1 MKQVLMVVGLMV
13 GALLAVSIVT
23 ATPLV
28 GEVVTLHTRGAG
40 GEWETTP
47 LWVVDFEN
55 ASYLRAGT
63 PDGSGWVERLRAN
76 PQVRLE
82 RDGKIEDVRLV
93 EEAGKLQAVHGKM
106 ADKYGWADSFV
117 ALMSGDRTKSLALRI
132 EEVGDVTR
140 HH

>member
-1 MKQVLMVVGLMV
+1 MKRVLIIVGLFV
-13 GALLAVSIVT
+13 VAFLALSIIT

-28 GEVVTLHTRGAG
+28 GEVVTLHTRDAA
-40 GEWETTP
+40 GEWQTTP

-63 PDGSGWVERLRAN
+63 PDGSGWVTRLRAN

-82 RDGKIEDVRLV
+82 RSGKLEDVRLV
-93 EEAGKLQAVHGKM
+93 EEPPQLQAVHGEM
-106 ADKYGWADSFV
+106 AKKYGWADDFV

-132 EEVGDVTR
+132 EVVEEPSR
-140 HH
+140 LP